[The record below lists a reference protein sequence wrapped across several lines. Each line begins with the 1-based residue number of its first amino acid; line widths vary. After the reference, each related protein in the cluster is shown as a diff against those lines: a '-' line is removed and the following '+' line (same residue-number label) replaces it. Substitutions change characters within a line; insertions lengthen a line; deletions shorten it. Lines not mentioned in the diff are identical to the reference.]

1 MNKEIKIIDL
11 LNMIAEGK
19 EAPKK
24 IKYDNTIYKYDEQYD
39 YQNKLQINYYSIDK
53 GGDFFNNVYCYS
65 LNDEVEII
73 EENEKGISREEL
85 ENRIENALEFLETQH
100 GTYPSGKM
108 WREAL
113 KNVLQGKNADD
124 VYFEDNNKIE
134 KDLQPYFSCSDED
147 LYNGLVN
154 KLYKVIDYINEKW
167 GMYE

>member
-11 LNMIAEGK
+11 LNMIEDGK
-19 EAPKK
+19 ELPEK
-24 IKYDNTIYKYDEQYD
+24 IKYNFDIFYL
-39 YQNKLQINYYSIDK
+39 NKLDEGYYYTEK
-53 GGDFFNNVYCYS
+53 AGFGGKCLYNCIES
-65 LNDEVEII
+65 LHDVLEII

-134 KDLQPYFSCSDED
+134 KDLHPYGSCSDED